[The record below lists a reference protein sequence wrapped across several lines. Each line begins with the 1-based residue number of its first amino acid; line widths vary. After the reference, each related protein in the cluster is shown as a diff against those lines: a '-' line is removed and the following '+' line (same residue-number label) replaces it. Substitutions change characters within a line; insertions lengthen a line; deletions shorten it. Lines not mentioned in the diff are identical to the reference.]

1 MRLVSSLAMTMEED
15 VKGLVA
21 LSFNNIFLI
30 KCRNFVQNF
39 VLIQFS
45 KKKTLKIV
53 AQSKVK

>member
-15 VKGLVA
+15 VKGLVS
-21 LSFNNIFLI
+21 LSFNNIFL

-45 KKKTLKIV
+45 KKKH
-53 AQSKVK
+53 